1 MKRHQALI
9 PLSHDHHGALLVALR
24 LKKGGP
30 ASWRDPWPE
39 DFSAQRDALFL
50 FVTTDLYPHFALEEE
65 LLFPAC
71 SEHPGELSILA
82 AELAREHQAMRS
94 QLDDIQ
100 STDNVLLPE
109 KLRAFGQALEA
120 HVRKE
125 ERSFFPL
132 LEEHLAAQAI
142 VIDSDKLAA
151 QYAAYHQPPAC
162 DL

>member
-1 MKRHQALI
+1 MKRHEALI
-9 PLSHDHHGALLVALR
+9 PLSHDHHEALLVALR
-24 LKKGGP
+24 LKRGGP

-39 DFSAQRDALFL
+39 DPTAQRDALLL
-50 FVTTDLYPHFALEEE
+50 FVTRDLYPHFALEEE

-71 SEHPGELSILA
+71 SEGPGKLSILA
-82 AELAREHQAMRS
+82 AELAGEHQAMRS
-94 QLDDIQ
+94 QLEDIR
-100 STDNVLLPE
+100 TADTALLPE
-109 KLRAFGQALEA
+109 KLRDFGQTLEV

-132 LEEHLAAQAI
+132 LEEQIAAQA
-142 VIDSDKLAA
+142 VAIDSDKLAA